1 MQAADTKTTSE
12 RDELDDIIDRFQ
24 METKTGRSREELR
37 ALVHKGITCLNIA
50 YCLADV
56 IDWLIFD
63 TDSTLGPFGASLDKN
78 DKRMFKQL
86 KRTLASARQQ
96 ARDITRGVYHHEDG
110 EKFQGESDW
119 WYNIIRLIEDR
130 TGDDELKTRQVI
142 NWLVTMPSV
151 LNMFDVRTKDFKRL
165 ID

>member
-110 EKFQGESDW
+110 EKF
-119 WYNIIRLIEDR
+119 
-130 TGDDELKTRQVI
+130 
-142 NWLVTMPSV
+142 
-151 LNMFDVRTKDFKRL
+151 
-165 ID
+165 